1 MDNFNM
7 KQWLQENKMGPYSK
21 TLLNE
26 INPAALGVGQ
36 EEADEEMQQQDAMR
50 GTEVDNVSMGVV
62 AEYKTQS
69 GTINMNDYE
78 ITILG
83 KDYMMDVEV
92 DVEYHMEEPGYEDP
106 YQISSGGIVLDN
118 ATAEIKK
125 LAVGEEDEYR
135 EINDPAAIKQIEDLL
150 NTDKRIKKQFEDDVA
165 DTSDFYELGAGD
177 DYIDEAGIVGYVMK
191 TKEADPEKKF

>member
-83 KDYMMDVEV
+83 KDYMMNVEV

-135 EINDPAAIKQIEDLL
+135 EINDPAAIKQIEALL

>member
-135 EINDPAAIKQIEDLL
+135 EINDPAAIKQIEALL

-165 DTSDFYELGAGD
+165 DTSDFFELGAGD

>member
-135 EINDPAAIKQIEDLL
+135 EINDPAAIKQIEALL